1 MVATKSSVSS
11 HAMFF
16 RLALTSAL
24 MLASLIGLSALT
36 ASQARADEVV
46 VLADDELPNESV
58 TPILDSPYAVQEK
71 SLKFTKRWQAQ
82 LGTGWL
88 MDEPFY
94 QNMFGDVRMLYH
106 WSESSGLGLRYMNFP
121 KGVSTYG
128 QQFTSL
134 NFDYGHGPE
143 TGYGFIYENRFI
155 YGKFSF
161 SKATVLP
168 ITIQTSW
175 ELGMIQ
181 YGSKSLPYGGV
192 GVGNSVFFNTKWGLS
207 LTVKFLARQAFD
219 SLSQSLRT
227 RATPPQDSDFT
238 IKNSFSTGLDLGLIY
253 LM

>member
-1 MVATKSSVSS
+1 MSFVAKTSFLK
-11 HAMFF
+11 
-16 RLALTSAL
+16 ALSL
-24 MLASLIGLSALT
+24 LSLISILCFSMAH
-36 ASQARADEVV
+36 ADEVV

-71 SLKFTKRWQAQ
+71 VLKFTKRWQAQ
-82 LGTGWL
+82 AGTGWL
-88 MDEPFY
+88 LDEPFY
-94 QNMFGDVRMLYH
+94 QNMFGDVRMLYN
-106 WSESSGLGLRYMNFP
+106 WSEGSGIGLRYMNFP

-128 QQFTSL
+128 SQFSSL

-143 TGYGFIYENRFI
+143 RGYGLVYENRFI

-161 SKATVLP
+161 SKANVLP

-192 GVGNSVFFNTKWGLS
+192 GVGNSVFFNTKWGVS

-227 RATPPQDSDFT
+227 RTTPLQDNDFT
-238 IKNSFSTGLDLGLIY
+238 VKNSFSTGLDLGLIY